1 MTGKETQFAGILMLG
16 EEEEGSRVDRYDRT
30 NRRLAYRVVS
40 WQSRVY
46 QYHRSV
52 LVKTGVA

>member
-16 EEEEGSRVDRYDRT
+16 EEEEEWDRYDRT